1 MDVAER
7 NKCSRAFRK
16 TCLLLFMVP
25 GTGFRSSTAN
35 LLIFLSFARPQLRPW
50 LAYTS
55 SDHQY
60 VRIVVSARTLKSAAD
75 FSQAVLE
82 PAM

>member
-35 LLIFLSFARPQLRPW
+35 LLIFLIRETTTTTMAGVYIIR
-50 LAYTS
+50 S
-55 SDHQY
+55 S
-60 VRIVVSARTLKSAAD
+60 VCTNRRERTDVEKRS
-75 FSQAVLE
+75 
-82 PAM
+82 